1 MRRIDFWAGV
11 PLCCFVTL
19 ADRLLRAVGVKGR
32 GHGQRPRHIL
42 FIQLAEM
49 GTMVVAYPAL
59 RRARELFPDATL
71 HFLCFGQV
79 RSSLEMLNV
88 IAPEH
93 IYTIDSRS
101 FTSLV
106 RDTLR
111 TWSVAR
117 RNGIDTVVNL
127 ETFVRY
133 SSLLSYLT
141 GAARRVG
148 FHRFTQEGLYTG
160 DFLTHKVMYNPHIH
174 TAHVFLDLVQALVS
188 PPGGIP
194 IVKRPRAGDDLSI
207 PRLVTDAATAQ
218 TIWDKL
224 ATLNPLIDPAKKLVV
239 LNPNA
244 SKRFPMRRLPLEA
257 YADLARQLL
266 EEPDV
271 FVLITGVADEKP
283 DAVQIRSIVGSPRI
297 VDLTGATTMM
307 ELLHLFNLARILI
320 TNDSGP
326 AHFASSHR
334 HPRGRL
340 LRSRAARSVPP
351 AGAQLRRGV
360 HRLHLQPVRQP
371 LQSAADG
378 LQR

>member
-11 PLCCFVTL
+11 PLCFLVTL
-19 ADRLLRAVGVKGR
+19 ADRLLRAAGVKGR

-88 IAPEH
+88 IAPEDIH
-93 IYTIDSRS
+93 TIDSGS

-106 RDTLR
+106 RDTMR

-117 RNGIDTVVNL
+117 RAGIDTVVNL

-174 TAHVFLDLVQALVS
+174 TGHVFLDLVHALVA

-194 IVKRPRAGDDLSI
+194 IVKRPRAGDDLSL
-207 PRLVTDAATAQ
+207 PGLTTDADTAAG
-218 TIWDKL
+218 IWRKL
-224 ATLNPLIDPAKKLVV
+224 EARAPGISPSKKLVV

-244 SKRFPMRRLPLEA
+244 SKRFPMRRLPLDS
-257 YADLARQLL
+257 YGDLARQLL

-283 DAVQIRSIVGSPRI
+283 DAAHICRTVGSPRI

-307 ELLHLFNLARILI
+307 
-320 TNDSGP
+320 
-326 AHFASSHR
+326 
-334 HPRGRL
+334 
-340 LRSRAARSVPP
+340 
-351 AGAQLRRGV
+351 
-360 HRLHLQPVRQP
+360 
-371 LQSAADG
+371 
-378 LQR
+378 

>member
-11 PLCCFVTL
+11 PLCWFVTL

-88 IAPEH
+88 IAPQH

-127 ETFVRY
+127 ETFVR
-133 SSLLSYLT
+133 
-141 GAARRVG
+141 
-148 FHRFTQEGLYTG
+148 
-160 DFLTHKVMYNPHIH
+160 
-174 TAHVFLDLVQALVS
+174 
-188 PPGGIP
+188 
-194 IVKRPRAGDDLSI
+194 
-207 PRLVTDAATAQ
+207 
-218 TIWDKL
+218 
-224 ATLNPLIDPAKKLVV
+224 
-239 LNPNA
+239 
-244 SKRFPMRRLPLEA
+244 
-257 YADLARQLL
+257 
-266 EEPDV
+266 
-271 FVLITGVADEKP
+271 
-283 DAVQIRSIVGSPRI
+283 
-297 VDLTGATTMM
+297 
-307 ELLHLFNLARILI
+307 
-320 TNDSGP
+320 
-326 AHFASSHR
+326 
-334 HPRGRL
+334 
-340 LRSRAARSVPP
+340 
-351 AGAQLRRGV
+351 
-360 HRLHLQPVRQP
+360 
-371 LQSAADG
+371 
-378 LQR
+378 

>member
-11 PLCCFVTL
+11 PLCWFVTL

-79 RSSLEMLNV
+79 RASLEMLNV
-88 IAPEH
+88 IAPQH

-160 DFLTHKVMYNPHIH
+160 DFLQGE
-174 TAHVFLDLVQALVS
+174 DC
-188 PPGGIP
+188 
-194 IVKRPRAGDDLSI
+194 GDWI
-207 PRLVTDAATAQ
+207 FA
-218 TIWDKL
+218 
-224 ATLNPLIDPAKKLVV
+224 
-239 LNPNA
+239 
-244 SKRFPMRRLPLEA
+244 
-257 YADLARQLL
+257 
-266 EEPDV
+266 
-271 FVLITGVADEKP
+271 
-283 DAVQIRSIVGSPRI
+283 IRSRLGQ
-297 VDLTGATTMM
+297 
-307 ELLHLFNLARILI
+307 LHVRGLFAL
-320 TNDSGP
+320 GQ
-326 AHFASSHR
+326 AHES
-334 HPRGRL
+334 RGRCAECCGNRTEVREGVCLNARDRSHL
-340 LRSRAARSVPP
+340 LCF
-351 AGAQLRRGV
+351 
-360 HRLHLQPVRQP
+360 
-371 LQSAADG
+371 
-378 LQR
+378 

>member
-11 PLCCFVTL
+11 PLCFLVTL
-19 ADRLLRAVGVKGR
+19 ADRLLRAAGVKGR

-88 IAPEH
+88 IAPEDIH
-93 IYTIDSRS
+93 TIDSGS

-106 RDTLR
+106 RDTMR

-117 RNGIDTVVNL
+117 R
-127 ETFVRY
+127 
-133 SSLLSYLT
+133 
-141 GAARRVG
+141 AG

-174 TAHVFLDLVQALVS
+174 TAHVFLDLVQALVA

-194 IVKRPRAGDDLSI
+194 IVKRPRAGDELSI
-207 PRLVTDAATAQ
+207 PRLVTDETTAAA
-218 TIWDKL
+218 IWSKL
-224 ATLNPLIDPAKKLVV
+224 ARLAPGISASNKLVV

-244 SKRFPMRRLPLEA
+244 SKRFPMRQLPLDS
-257 YADLARQLL
+257 YAELARH
-266 EEPDV
+266 
-271 FVLITGVADEKP
+271 VLDDPG
-283 DAVQIRSIVGSPRI
+283 
-297 VDLTGATTMM
+297 
-307 ELLHLFNLARILI
+307 
-320 TNDSGP
+320 
-326 AHFASSHR
+326 
-334 HPRGRL
+334 
-340 LRSRAARSVPP
+340 
-351 AGAQLRRGV
+351 
-360 HRLHLQPVRQP
+360 
-371 LQSAADG
+371 
-378 LQR
+378 